1 MASDYSD
8 NKNGQKNRIYF
19 WLKHEVWSL
28 YEAAL
33 LFADINPDSVKLK
46 NDLNKFD
53 FLRLTSLKGITYDD
67 RKANLDECKALLDY
81 ENTSNDIY
89 RCLSGK
95 NESDTPQNWIDLAI
109 SKQFTIPW
117 LGAAIER
124 GFYNLE
130 QSEEAKQPFD
140 KSHANVSERLSH
152 LNQASRKFWANA
164 NPSDSSSHPETR
176 DVESWLT
183 ARGYRPTLA
192 SKAATIIRPDWAPK
206 GRKKEE

>member
-1 MASDYSD
+1 MMASDYSD

-67 RKANLDECKALLDY
+67 RKANLDECMVLLNY
-81 ENTSNDIY
+81 ENTSSDIY

-109 SKQFTIPW
+109 SKQFTISWQEVIEQGVYMSRNIEKPLKDIERNSLLIIIAALAKDAKVDIDKISKAGEYIAGLTDQ
-117 LGAAIER
+117 LGASVSPTTIERHLKKIKNAIE
-124 GFYNLE
+124 
-130 QSEEAKQPFD
+130 
-140 KSHANVSERLSH
+140 
-152 LNQASRKFWANA
+152 SRTN
-164 NPSDSSSHPETR
+164 
-176 DVESWLT
+176 
-183 ARGYRPTLA
+183 
-192 SKAATIIRPDWAPK
+192 
-206 GRKKEE
+206 